1 MERERHRKGI
11 GNDARKMR
19 IRIWKRGKENER
31 AKGTDKRKIRK
42 DAGKMME
49 R

>member
-1 MERERHRKGI
+1 M
-11 GNDARKMR
+11 GNGKDARKMKKK
-19 IRIWKRGKENER
+19 IWKRGKENER